1 VDLQVARIIVSS
13 GFRSSRE
20 LNDLLHV
27 LKANCDPAE
36 YESLKRAIATAIAE
50 IANATFKP
58 AFAAYPAL
66 EAEVDAQIAKYGRFA

>member
-1 VDLQVARIIVSS
+1 MDLQVARIMVSS

-27 LKANCDPAE
+27 LKANCDPVE
-36 YESLKRAIATAIAE
+36 YDSLRHSIATAVAE

-58 AFAAYPAL
+58 AFAAHPAL
-66 EAEVDAQIAKYGRFA
+66 EKEVDAQIAKYGRFA